1 MSKVSLESRIPYQPT
16 QTSRM
21 KPPAKII
28 LTALST
34 AALFVGACSTKPASQ
49 PTAPTISAA
58 GNQKPATPRI
68 GQVEIVSELDITP
81 GNVTASKD
89 GRMFASVH
97 GMRRGSAQLI
107 EIQPGKN
114 NWQAFPNKSWNAAP
128 GSGPNVLNSAH
139 GVAIDSRD
147 RLWVTYHGN
156 WMPGKAK
163 PAQPKLVAFDI
174 NTRRTVFRMDFPE
187 SIGPRGGIM
196 QDLAVD
202 GERGF
207 VYIADCGP
215 TPSIVVVDI
224 KRKTARRFTDHP
236 SLNAENVDLVVEGQT
251 LKFPGPG
258 GQMERARIPINP
270 ITLSADGET
279 LYYGAMNGKTL
290 YSVPARLFRQGASR
304 AQIAQAIRVVGKKP
318 VSDGIS
324 TDAEGN
330 HFITNLR
337 ANAIDRMSPDGKLT
351 RLVRDDRFLFPDNVR
366 FGPDSWLY
374 VAVNQLHR
382 SSIFTGDAD
391 EGKPPYLIA
400 RVWTGTRGQPGR

>member
-1 MSKVSLESRIPYQPT
+1 
-16 QTSRM
+16 M
-21 KPPAKII
+21 KHLAKTI
-28 LTALST
+28 LTPFSA
-34 AALFVGACSTKPASQ
+34 AALVLGACSNKPTSHLPASVV
-49 PTAPTISAA
+49 SGV
-58 GNQKPATPRI
+58 GNQTATSPKI
-68 GQVEIVSELDITP
+68 GQVEIVAELDITP
-81 GNVTASKD
+81 GNVAASKD

-97 GMRRGSAQLI
+97 GMRRGPAQLI
-107 EIQPGKN
+107 EIKPGKN

-147 RLWVTYHGN
+147 RLWVTDHGN
-156 WMPGKAK
+156 WMPEKAE

-174 NTRRTVFRMDFPE
+174 HTRRTVFRMDFPE

-202 GERGF
+202 AERGF
-207 VYIADCGP
+207 IYIADCGP
-215 TPSIVVVDI
+215 TPAIVVVDTN
-224 KRKTARRFTDHP
+224 RKTARRFTDHP
-236 SLNAENVDLVVEGQT
+236 SLNAENVDLIVEGQT
-251 LKFPGPG
+251 LKFPGAD
-258 GQMERARIPINP
+258 GQMQRARVPINP

-290 YSVPARLFRQGASR
+290 YSVPARLFREGASH
-304 AQIAQAIRVVGKKP
+304 AQIAQAIQVVGKKP

-337 ANAIDRMSPDGKLT
+337 DNAIDRMSPNGKLT

-382 SSIFTGDAD
+382 SSIFTGNAD

-400 RVWTGTRGQPGR
+400 RVWTGTKGQPGR